1 MKKEFNVLKLLSVI
15 FLGTGF
21 LTLCAGMTFYLI
33 DLLRGKRND
42 EDEEL
47 EEWY

>member
-33 DLLRGKRND
+33 DLLRGNKGD
-42 EDEEL
+42 EEEL